1 MKINFFIIL
10 IYLLVNLFNISF
22 AQLNNDIVI
31 KVENQIVTSFEIKNK
46 IFSILT
52 LTNQEIN
59 QENINQVKKQAL
71 DNLVKH
77 KLKIIELSKYKFQ
90 KDETQMNKYLN
101 AISSNNINSLKEK
114 FKKNNMNFDLLL
126 EEIEIQFKWQKLI
139 YQIYANRIQIDQNS
153 IDQELINFS
162 KDQFNIEEFRLSE
175 IEILASSD
183 DLNKKNIL
191 NIQNK
196 IKLEG
201 FDATAVKFSI
211 SSTASMKGDIGWIN
225 KGSLSKE
232 MLKVLNK
239 LEIGEIS
246 NPIKKLDSILFF
258 KLTDKKKSKFS
269 DTDLIALKEKLIN
282 QKRNEL
288 FKLYS
293 QSHLSKI
300 KNNSLIEY
308 K

>member
-162 KDQFNIEEFRLSE
+162 KDQLNIEEFRLSE

>member
-162 KDQFNIEEFRLSE
+162 KNQLNIEEFRLSE

>member
-293 QSHLSKI
+293 QSHLS
-300 KNNSLIEY
+300 
-308 K
+308 

>member
-258 KLTDKKKSKFS
+258 KLKDKKKSKFS